1 MKITPKSLQI
11 IFALTEN
18 NDRVSRFMLV
28 TDTITYELLQEKD
41 LEQTINCL
49 VEVFTSAEP
58 VFIGLKI
65 TPSEFYPFAE
75 TICKKAVKDKL
86 SHIAKDSVTSQ
97 VIGFVISEDFSTTLS
112 EENFQNLSEKFKP
125 VFQLLKELHEQYEL
139 DKQIVKRKLLHSILW
154 GVKEEYRNRHINS
167 NLVKENNNLAIQKG
181 FSGVVVECS
190 GNISQHLA
198 RKQGFE
204 DRFSI
209 DYQTF
214 EYQGMK
220 VFKDIK
226 EHQSCILMEKNFL

>member
-1 MKITPKSLQI
+1 
-11 IFALTEN
+11 
-18 NDRVSRFMLV
+18 MLV

-58 VFIGLKI
+58 MSIALKI
-65 TPSEFYPFAE
+65 TPKESYPLAE

-97 VIGFVISEDFSTTLS
+97 VIGFVISEDFSTALS
-112 EENFQNLSEKFKP
+112 LENVKNLSEKFKP
-125 VFQLLKELHEQYEL
+125 DFQLLEELREQYEL
-139 DKQIVKRKLLHSILW
+139 DKKIVKRKLLHSFLW
-154 GVKEEYRNRHINS
+154 GVKEEYRSRHINS

-226 EHQSCILMEKNFL
+226 EHQSCILMEKIL